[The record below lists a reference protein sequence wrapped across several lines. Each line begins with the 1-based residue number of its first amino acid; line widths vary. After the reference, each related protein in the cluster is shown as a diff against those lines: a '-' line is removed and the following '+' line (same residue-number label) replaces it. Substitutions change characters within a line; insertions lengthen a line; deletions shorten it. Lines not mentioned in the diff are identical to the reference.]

1 MSVGVADAARFCRTP
16 VVSGRA
22 GQVASRCEIGDG
34 ATIPTAVANSDIALG
49 PDRELAGVG
58 CAKKSDAKAWN
69 SEFGKM
75 TKTKRARARKRRSP
89 LST

>member
-1 MSVGVADAARFCRTP
+1 MIHAAEGLSVGVADAARFCRTP

-58 CAKKSDAKAWN
+58 CAECPRHKSM
-69 SEFGKM
+69 ELYIGV
-75 TKTKRARARKRRSP
+75 
-89 LST
+89 